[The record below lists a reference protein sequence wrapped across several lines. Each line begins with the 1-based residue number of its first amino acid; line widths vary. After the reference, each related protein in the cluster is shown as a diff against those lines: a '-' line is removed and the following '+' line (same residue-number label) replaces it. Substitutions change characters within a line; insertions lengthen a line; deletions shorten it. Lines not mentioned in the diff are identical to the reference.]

1 MSSASNCC
9 CAWVAFLLVVAS
21 ILITSP
27 PVAHAIPTYTPIVL
41 MHGIAD
47 TNASMAHM
55 KQLIERKLPGVYVRA
70 LEITTY
76 DSSIF
81 TGIDIQVDM
90 ACEALAADP
99 NLVGGFNVIGVSQGA
114 ILMRGYLERCNQPK
128 IKNFIAWVSP
138 QMGVYGVPNYGSWKY
153 LNVTLDDIAD
163 CCIYDDWAQELFS
176 FAGYWRDPYAL
187 AEYVQ
192 RKIFLSD
199 INNERE
205 VKNPLYKQRVLSL
218 ESFVMSYSTV
228 DAVLIPRETGWFG
241 SFANNSVSAIV
252 PLEEQ
257 PMYKYDWIGLRTLHE
272 TGRLHRFTT
281 SCIHNDYASPCFEQY
296 FIPNVL
302 PILLNSTTPN

>member
-1 MSSASNCC
+1 MNCY
-9 CAWVAFLLVVAS
+9 APVLVAFIVAAS
-21 ILITSP
+21 IFFAPSAVCAAP
-27 PVAHAIPTYTPIVL
+27 RYTPVVL

-55 KQLIERKLPGVYVRA
+55 KHLIEQKLPGVYVRA

-76 DSSIF
+76 DGSIF
-81 TGIDIQVDM
+81 TGIDLQVEM
-90 ACEALAADP
+90 ACKALAADP
-99 NLVGGFNVIGVSQGA
+99 NLAGGFNSIGVSQGA

-128 IKNFIAWVSP
+128 VKNFISWVSP
-138 QMGVYGVPNYGSWKY
+138 QMGVYGVPNWGSWEY

-163 CCIYDDWAQELFS
+163 CCIYDEWAQDVFS
-176 FAGYWRDPYAL
+176 FAGYWRDPFAL

-205 VKNPLYKQRVLSL
+205 EKNPIYKQRILDL
-218 ESFVMSYSTV
+218 ESFVMSYSTI
-228 DAVLIPRETGWFG
+228 DEVLIPRETGWFG
-241 SFANNSVSAIV
+241 AFANNSVASVV
-252 PLEEQ
+252 PLDEQ

-281 SCIHNDYASPCFEQY
+281 SCVHNDYAGPCFEQY

-302 PILLNSTTPN
+302 PILLNSTIPN